1 MSNDDQI
8 NNDKIIDVQN
18 LTKSFDNR
26 VVVDHINLQVNR
38 GEIFGFLGPNGSGKT
53 TTLRM
58 LCGLL
63 APDAGE
69 GTCLGFDITK
79 QANLIKLNVGYM
91 TQHFSFYKDLSIYEN
106 LDFIARV
113 YQLDNRKQRIAQA
126 LDQLG
131 FTGRD
136 KQLTGD
142 LSGGWQQRVALAA
155 CLLHQPELL
164 LLDEP
169 TAGVDPKARREFWDQ
184 ISALSAQ
191 GITTLV
197 TTHYMDEAARCTR
210 LAYIVYGKLMAE
222 GTEQSIIDNV
232 RLITWE
238 ISGPNI
244 IQIKNQL
251 RQQAGVQ
258 QAAMFGNTLHICGKD
273 EALLIQAL
281 APLQKDP
288 HYRCQQ
294 ISTSLEDVF
303 INFVDEVPDN
313 FSTNSTMK
321 VN

>member
-1 MSNDDQI
+1 MESPDN
-8 NNDKIIDVQN
+8 IIDVRN

-26 VVVDHINLQVNR
+26 IVVDHINLQVKR

-63 APDAGE
+63 APDTGE
-69 GTCLGFDITK
+69 GTCLGFNIIT
-79 QANLIKLNVGYM
+79 QADLIKLNVGYM

-155 CLLHQPELL
+155 CLLHEPELL

-184 ISALSAQ
+184 ISMLSEQ

-222 GTEQSIIDNV
+222 GTDQSIITSVN
-232 RLITWE
+232 LITWE
-238 ISGPNI
+238 ITGPKMA
-244 IQIKNQL
+244 QVKAQL
-251 RQQAGVQ
+251 QQQAGVQ
-258 QAAMFGNTLHICGKD
+258 QAAMFGNSLHICGKD
-273 EALLIQAL
+273 ETLLNQAL
-281 APLQKDP
+281 APLVNDP
-288 HYRCQQ
+288 QYHCQQ
-294 ISTSLEDVF
+294 IPTSLEDVF
-303 INFVDEVPDN
+303 INYVDEVPDN